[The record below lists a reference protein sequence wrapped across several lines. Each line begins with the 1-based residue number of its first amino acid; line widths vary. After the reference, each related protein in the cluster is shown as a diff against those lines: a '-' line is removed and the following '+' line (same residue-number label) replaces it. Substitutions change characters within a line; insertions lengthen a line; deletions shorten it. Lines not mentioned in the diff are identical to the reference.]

1 MKSAAKNQTGATLR
15 MNIKMFNGN
24 NSSHK
29 LLLTTRQ
36 KTKLRSAFENNMST
50 NINRSINESS
60 STFGKK
66 YFSSIT
72 AVSAIDTGI
81 KKKHGSEAATLIIS
95 NENCSRSWRF

>member
-1 MKSAAKNQTGATLR
+1 MKSAAKNQTGANLR

-36 KTKLRSAFENNMST
+36 KTELRTAFENNMST

-60 STFGKK
+60 SSFGKK

-72 AVSAIDTGI
+72 AAVSAIDTGI
-81 KKKHGSEAATLIIS
+81 KKKNMVLKQLL
-95 NENCSRSWRF
+95 

>member
-1 MKSAAKNQTGATLR
+1 MKSAAKNQTGANLR

-60 STFGKK
+60 STLGKK

-81 KKKHGSEAATLIIS
+81 KKKTWFWSS
-95 NENCSRSWRF
+95 YFNNF